1 MNSEIVWIGG
11 KIFNMENHNVLSL
24 FINILGLGILIWFL
38 IIALIDLERGNKRR
52 TIFHNLLIIG
62 LCLIY
67 SLKIILKDILNL
79 I

>member
-1 MNSEIVWIGG
+1 MD
-11 KIFNMENHNVLSL
+11 NHNILSL
-24 FINILGLGILIWFL
+24 FINTIGLGILIWFL
-38 IIALIDLERGNKRR
+38 ILALIDLERVNRHR

-67 SLKIILKDILNL
+67 SLKIILKDLLNL